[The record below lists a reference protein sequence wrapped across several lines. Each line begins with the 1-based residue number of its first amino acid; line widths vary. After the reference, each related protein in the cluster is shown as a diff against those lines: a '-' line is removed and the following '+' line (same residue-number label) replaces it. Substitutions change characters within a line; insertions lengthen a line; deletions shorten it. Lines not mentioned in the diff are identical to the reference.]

1 VKVLQTTGRSEQR
14 DVKTEEL
21 IKELSKL
28 NK

>member
-1 VKVLQTTGRSEQR
+1 VEVLQTTGRSEQR